1 LKERRKF
8 NLSRARVKFFC
19 RECGYETGKWF
30 GKCPNCGTWNS
41 IQEVS
46 TTPEKDFLPSVS
58 PPEPL
63 GQPSASKVSRFDSH
77 SPEFNRVLGGGIV
90 PGSVILLGGDPGI
103 GKSTFLLQSA
113 AWVGEHHGVVL
124 YVSGEESRHQV
135 EIRAKRLGVSSTN
148 LLFTAETN
156 LLVIKRYIEELEP
169 VLVVVDS
176 IQTVYHPELSLV
188 PGSLGQL
195 RECTAEFVRL
205 AKNKDFAC
213 FLVGH
218 VTKEGTLAGPRV
230 IEHMVDVV
238 LYFEGERHQDFRVLR
253 AVKNRFGATNE
264 VAVFTMGECGLE
276 EVENPSAL
284 FLAERKE
291 GVPGSVVVAAIE
303 GTRPF
308 LVEIQALVC
317 PTAFGSPRRATTGV
331 DYNRVVM
338 IAAVLEKRVGLR
350 LANHDIYVNVVGG
363 LRVSEPAAD
372 LGIALALASSFR
384 NLPVTPGTVVL
395 GEVGLTGEVR
405 AIGQMEG
412 RLREAMRM
420 GFQRCLVPERS
431 LDLQCRFPDVELV
444 GIRMVKDALEAGLG

>member
-1 LKERRKF
+1 M
-8 NLSRARVKFFC
+8 
-19 RECGYETGKWF
+19 
-30 GKCPNCGTWNS
+30 WNS
-41 IQEVS
+41 LREVAS
-46 TTPEKDFLPSVS
+46 TPEKDFLPSGS

-63 GQPSASKVSRFDSH
+63 EKPSVVKVSRLGSH
-77 SPEFNRVLGGGIV
+77 SSEFNRVLGGGIV

-103 GKSTFLLQSA
+103 GKSTFLLQLA
-113 AWVGEHHGVVL
+113 AWVGEHYGVVL

-135 EIRAKRLGVSSTN
+135 EIRAKRLGIASRN

-156 LLVIKRYIEELEP
+156 LLIIKNYIEELDP
-169 VLVVVDS
+169 VLVIVDS
-176 IQTVYHPELSLV
+176 IQTVSHPDLSLV

-195 RECTAEFVRL
+195 RECTGELVRL
-205 AKNKDFAC
+205 AKGKNFAC

-264 VAVFTMGECGLE
+264 VAVFTMGEFGLE

-284 FLAERKE
+284 FLAERRE

-338 IAAVLEKRVGLR
+338 IAAVLEKRVGLH
-350 LANHDIYVNVVGG
+350 LASQDIYVNVVGG

-384 NLPVTPGTVVL
+384 NLPVVPGTVVL

-405 AIGQMEG
+405 AVSQMES
-412 RLREAMRM
+412 RLREAMRL
-420 GFQRCLVPERS
+420 GFHRCLVPERS
-431 LDLQCRFPDVELV
+431 LELQDRFPDMELLGV
-444 GIRMVKDALEAGLG
+444 RMVRDALEVGLG